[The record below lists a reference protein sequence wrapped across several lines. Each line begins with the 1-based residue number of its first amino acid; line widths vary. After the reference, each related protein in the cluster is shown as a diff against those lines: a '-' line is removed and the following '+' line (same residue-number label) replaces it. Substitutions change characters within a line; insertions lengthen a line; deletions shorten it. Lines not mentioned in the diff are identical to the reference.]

1 VAVHPTKH
9 SRCQEPARLL
19 LLSGAVSQRPLE
31 IALIGAGIRGAEVY
45 GQLIRRHPIGARVVA
60 IAEVDAGR
68 AQRAAA
74 LLGGEIAVHASGEA
88 LLAGPRLADAIV
100 IATPDRAH
108 ADLAVAAIARGY
120 HVLLEKPI
128 GISRAEVLAV
138 AEAAARA
145 PAVTVTVAHVLRYTD
160 FFRTIKR
167 LLADRRIGR
176 LVGIQHTENVAYWHF
191 AHSFVRGN
199 WRRSDQASPMILAK
213 ACHDL
218 DLVRWFADAPALA
231 IGSMGQLVWFRADN
245 APAGSTARCSDGC
258 AIERECPYSAVR
270 FYGERHAGSSAWPV
284 SALGA
289 DTSPE
294 GVRRALRE
302 GPYGRCVY
310 RCDNDV
316 VDHQVATIE
325 FAGGVIA
332 ALTVAAL
339 TAHNTRTVKLTGS
352 HGEIR
357 GHLDKNEIELHDFAT
372 GEVDTVALAPRA
384 GAHSGGDVGL
394 IDDFLDRLARA
405 RSGQPVP
412 AAATSLA
419 ESIES
424 HLLAF
429 AAERARLESR
439 VVRLDEPGE

>member
-1 VAVHPTKH
+1 M
-9 SRCQEPARLL
+9 L
-19 LLSGAVSQRPLE
+19 LLSGAVSHRPIE
-31 IALIGAGIRGAEVY
+31 IALLGAGIRGAEVY
-45 GQLIRRHPIGARVVA
+45 GELIRRHPIGARVVA
-60 IAEVDAGR
+60 VADLDAER
-68 AQRAAA
+68 AARAAA
-74 LLGGEIAVHASGEA
+74 RFDPPAAVHPNGDA
-88 LLAGPRLADAIV
+88 LLAGPRLADAVV

-108 ADLAVAAIARGY
+108 ADLAVRAIARGY

-128 GISRAEVLAV
+128 GISRDEVLAV
-138 AEAAARA
+138 AAAAARA

-160 FFRTIKR
+160 FFRTIKQ
-167 LLADRRIGR
+167 LVSDGRIGR

-218 DLVRWFADAPALA
+218 DLVRWFAGAPALS
-231 IGSMGQLVWFRADN
+231 IGSMGQLTWFRADN

-258 AIERECPYSAVR
+258 AVERRCPYSALR
-270 FYGERHAGSSAWPV
+270 FYCERHAGSSAWPV
-284 SALGA
+284 SALGP

-294 GVRRALRE
+294 GVLRALRD

-332 ALTVAAL
+332 ALVVAAL

-352 HGEIR
+352 HGELR
-357 GHLDKNEIELHDFAT
+357 GHLEKNEIEVHDFST
-372 GEVDTVALAPRA
+372 GEVDTLSLTPRA

-405 RSGQPVP
+405 RAGQPVP

-439 VVRLDEPGE
+439 VVPLDAGA